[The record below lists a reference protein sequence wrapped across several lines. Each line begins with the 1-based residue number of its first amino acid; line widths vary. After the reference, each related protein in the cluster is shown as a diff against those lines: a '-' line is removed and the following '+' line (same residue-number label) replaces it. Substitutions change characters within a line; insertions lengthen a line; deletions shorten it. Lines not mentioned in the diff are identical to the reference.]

1 MGDLIVLSERRADRS
16 RARSGSAFFF
26 DLANPFSYLAAERVE
41 RMLGAIDWVPVFGRG
56 GVCVLRAEAE
66 RQARAGRLPLVWPD
80 PLPAAFPLATRAAAF
95 AAQEGRAAEF
105 ALAAGRL
112 AFCGGFDLDEPEILA
127 DAAAAAG
134 LSPSDCL
141 DAAHDPSW
149 EAEPRA
155 TAAGLIRHHVHET
168 PAIRL
173 RSHWRAGPY
182 AVAEA
187 AALVRAATLA
197 SSQ

>member
-16 RARSGSAFFF
+16 RARGGSAFFF

-41 RMLGAIDWVPVFGRG
+41 RLLGAVEWVPVFGR

-66 RQARAGRLPLVWPD
+66 RQAHAWRLPLVWPD

-95 AAQEGRAAEF
+95 AVSEGRGAEF

-127 DAAAAAG
+127 DAATAAG
-134 LSPSDCL
+134 LSPAACL
-141 DAAHDPSW
+141 DAARDPGW
-149 EAEPRA
+149 EAAPRA
-155 TAAGLIRHHVHET
+155 TAAGLMRHRLHET

-182 AVAEA
+182 AVVEA
-187 AALVRAATLA
+187 AALVRAAALA